1 MNSLEDALAH
11 LKRGELVIHPTEAV
25 YGIGGLLDDAPLAR
39 LRRIKDRAGGGF
51 VVLVPSAE
59 SVRDL
64 LGRAGHLFARV
75 FWPGPLTLV
84 LEDPEDR
91 FHPGAKA
98 ADGSVAV
105 RVPGHPVALELLG
118 AAGRPITSTSANP
131 PGGAPARTV
140 AAARDAGRAMGTE
153 LFALDAGPLPG
164 GAPSTLVRL
173 AAGGPEVIR
182 QGSVDP
188 ARLREAVRLAR
199 SSRSGGPTRGIHVTF
214 VCTGNTCRSPM
225 AEVIARRFIARQG
238 LSRVTVGSAGTVAL
252 TGAPA
257 SEGARTV
264 VQEAGLDLDRHE
276 SAVLTRELVERSD
289 VVLCMDTH
297 HLLRTR
303 ELGGTDGCRLLSEMA
318 GEEGAVRDPFG
329 GSDDR
334 YRATFAEL
342 DHLVKAALA
351 ALVPEVEG
359 RE

>member
-1 MNSLEDALAH
+1 MNSLEDALVH

-25 YGIGGLLDDAPLAR
+25 YGIGGFLDEAPLAC

-51 VVLVPSAE
+51 VVLIPSADF
-59 SVRDL
+59 VRGL
-64 LGRAGHLFARV
+64 LGRAGQLFAQA

-91 FHPGAKA
+91 FHPAAKA
-98 ADGSVAV
+98 PDGSVAV
-105 RVPGHPVALELLG
+105 RVPGHPATLELLD

-131 PGGAPARTV
+131 PGGVPARTV

-153 LFALDAGPLPG
+153 FLALDAGPLPG

-188 ARLREAVRLAR
+188 ARLNEAVRLAR
-199 SSRSGGPTRGIHVTF
+199 SSRSGGSHRGIHVTF

-225 AEVIARRFIARQG
+225 AEVIARRLIARRG
-238 LSRVTVGSAGTVAL
+238 SSPVTVDSAGTAAL
-252 TGAPA
+252 MGGPA
-257 SEGARTV
+257 SEGARTAV
-264 VQEAGLDLDRHE
+264 REAGLDLDRHG

-297 HLLRTR
+297 HLARAR
-303 ELGGTDGCRLLSEMA
+303 ELGGTDRCRLLSEMA
-318 GEEGAVRDPFG
+318 GEEGAVQDPFG

-342 DHLVKAALA
+342 EHLVGAAIAALA
-351 ALVPEVEG
+351 PGAESGE
-359 RE
+359 

>member
-1 MNSLEDALAH
+1 M
-11 LKRGELVIHPTEAV
+11 IHPTEAV
-25 YGIGGLLDDAPLAR
+25 YGIGGFLDDAPLAR

-51 VVLVPSAE
+51 VVLIPSAGF
-59 SVRDL
+59 VRDL
-64 LGRAGHLFARV
+64 LGRAGHLFARA

-84 LEDPEDR
+84 LEDPEDL
-91 FHPGAKA
+91 FHPAAKA
-98 ADGSVAV
+98 ADGSVAI
-105 RVPGHPVALELLG
+105 RVPRHPVTLELLG

-140 AAARDAGRAMGTE
+140 SAARDAGRAMGTE

-182 QGSVDP
+182 RGSVDP
-188 ARLREAVRLAR
+188 ARLNETVRLAR
-199 SSRSGGPTRGIHVTF
+199 SSRSGGSPRGIHVTF

-225 AEVIARRFIARQG
+225 AEVIAGRFIARQG
-238 LSRVTVGSAGTVAL
+238 LSRVTVGSAGTAAL
-252 TGAPA
+252 TGGPA

-264 VQEAGLDLDRHE
+264 VQEAGLDLDRHQ

-297 HLLRTR
+297 HLRR
-303 ELGGTDGCRLLSEMA
+303 ARDLGGTDGCGLLSEMA
-318 GEEGAVRDPFG
+318 GEEGAVQDPFG
-329 GSDDR
+329 GSDNR

-342 DHLVKAALA
+342 EHLVEAALA
-351 ALVPEVEG
+351 ALVPKVEG
-359 RE
+359 GE